1 MRMVIRNDVSVW
13 TAENDLSAKQYFIV
27 ELGGTD
33 GTVDVCDGAADLPLG
48 VLLDP
53 GQAAGDAVRVSGVGD
68 IAIGIAGG
76 AIAVGATVGTT
87 AAGKLVAKTADEDYI
102 LGVLIDA
109 AAADGDQVRF
119 LQTAV
124 GTQIASA

>member
-1 MRMVIRNDVSVW
+1 MRTVIRNDISVW
-13 TAENDLSAKQYFIV
+13 TAENDLSAKLYYAV
-27 ELGGTD
+27 EFGATA
-33 GTVDVCDGAADLPLG
+33 GTVDVCDGATDLPLG

-53 GQAAGDAVRVSGVGD
+53 GQAAGDAVRVSGAGD

-76 AIAVGATVGTT
+76 AIAAGAVVGTT
-87 AAGKLVAKTADEDYI
+87 AAGKLVAKTTDEDYI

-119 LQTAV
+119 LQSAV
-124 GTQIASA
+124 GTQVASV